1 MIKER
6 TDLRNIAIIAHVD
19 HGKTTLVD
27 GLLKQAHIF
36 RENQQVAERIMDSNA
51 LERERGITILAKNT
65 AIQIWDQASAQQVKI
80 NIVDTPGHAD
90 FGGEVERV
98 MNMVDGVLLLVDGLL
113 KQAHIFRENQQVAE
127 RIMDSNALERER
139 GITILAKNTAIQ
151 IWDPLS
157 EQQVKINIVDT
168 PGHADFGG
176 EVERVMNMVDG
187 VLLLVDAAE
196 GPMPQTRF
204 VLKQALERGHQ
215 AVVVI
220 NKVDRKGADPITALN
235 QTFDLFIELGASDEQ
250 ANFPVVYTNAVTGRA
265 GLTPELGPDL
275 QPLFHTI
282 LRRIPAPKVDID
294 APLQL
299 LVTTLGYDEYRGV
312 TAVGR
317 IFAGK
322 LQVGAPMARMTLNGE
337 ILPERARYLYVHQGL
352 ERVEVEQAEAGEIVA
367 LAGLEG
373 IAIGETLADP
383 ENPVALDP
391 IRVEEPTIRMTFGV
405 NTSPITGRE
414 GRWGTSRKLRERL
427 FDELRRNVALRVD
440 ETDSADTFM
449 VSGRGELH
457 LAILIETMRREGYEF
472 QVSRPEVI
480 FRQGENDEPLEPFEE
495 VYIDTSQDTVG
506 VVVEMLGRRRGQ
518 MLEMNDSG
526 DGNVRLTYLVPTRGL
541 LGFRY
546 HFLTATR
553 GKGVMHTLF
562 HGYLPMLGVMN
573 ARSNGSLVSWEPG
586 ETTTFGLKNAEER
599 GVLFYGPGVEVYEGM
614 VIGEYQRPGDVAVNV
629 CKKKHL
635 TNIRSSNRDIEV
647 RLSPPRQ
654 MSLDEAIEYL
664 GEDELLEVTPLNYRI
679 RKRILNNDERGKQ
692 AKNS

>member
-1 MIKER
+1 MIQER

-27 GLLKQAHIF
+27 GLLRQARVF
-36 RENQQVAERIMDSNA
+36 RDNQQVAERVMDSND
-51 LERERGITILAKNT
+51 LERERGITILSKNT
-65 AIQIWDQASAQQVKI
+65 AIEIWDAVSK
-80 NIVDTPGHAD
+80 
-90 FGGEVERV
+90 
-98 MNMVDGVLLLVDGLL
+98 
-113 KQAHIFRENQQVAE
+113 
-127 RIMDSNALERER
+127 
-139 GITILAKNTAIQ
+139 
-151 IWDPLS
+151 
-157 EQQVKINIVDT
+157 QQVKINIVDT

-204 VLKQALERGHQ
+204 VLKKALERGHQ
-215 AVVVI
+215 AIVVI
-220 NKVDRKGADPITALN
+220 NKVDRKDADPSNALN
-235 QTFDLFIELGASDEQ
+235 QTFDLFIELGASDAQ
-250 ANFPVVYTNAVTGRA
+250 ANFPVVYANAVTGQA
-265 GLTPELGPDL
+265 SIIPDLGPNL
-275 QPLFHTI
+275 QPLFQAI
-282 LRRIPAPKVDID
+282 LRHIPPPKVDPD

-322 LQVGAPMARMTLNGE
+322 ILAGAPLARMTLGGE
-337 ILPERARYLYVHQGL
+337 VLPERARYLYVHQGL
-352 ERVEVEQAEAGEIVA
+352 ERIEVEQAKAGEIVA
-367 LAGLEG
+367 VAGLEG

-383 ENPVALDP
+383 ENPVALEP
-391 IRVEEPTIRMTFGV
+391 IRIEEPTVRMTFGV
-405 NTSPITGRE
+405 NTSPLAGRE

-427 FDELRRNVALRVD
+427 FEELRHNVALRVA

-480 FRQGENDEPLEPFEE
+480 FRQDENGETLEPFEE
-495 VYIDTSQDTVG
+495 VHIDTSSETVG
-506 VVVEMLGRRRGQ
+506 VVVEMLGSRRGQ
-518 MLEMNDSG
+518 MIDMHDTG
-526 DGNVRLTYLVPTRGL
+526 DGSVRLAYLAPTRGL

-546 HFLTATR
+546 QFLTATR
-553 GKGVMHTLF
+553 GNGVIHTLF
-562 HGYLPMLGVMN
+562 HSYMPMTGTMN

-586 ETTTFGLKNAEER
+586 ETTNFGLKNAEER
-599 GVLFYGPGVEVYEGM
+599 GVLFLGPGVEVYEGM
-614 VIGEYQRPGDVAVNV
+614 VIGEHQRPGDLTVNV

-635 TNIRSSNRDIEV
+635 TNMRSSNRDIEV

-654 MSLDEAIEYL
+654 MSLDESIEYL
-664 GEDELLEVTPLNYRI
+664 GEDELMEVTPLSYRI
-679 RKRILNNDERGKQ
+679 RKRILASEERGKQ
-692 AKNS
+692 TKKAKEAQLQD